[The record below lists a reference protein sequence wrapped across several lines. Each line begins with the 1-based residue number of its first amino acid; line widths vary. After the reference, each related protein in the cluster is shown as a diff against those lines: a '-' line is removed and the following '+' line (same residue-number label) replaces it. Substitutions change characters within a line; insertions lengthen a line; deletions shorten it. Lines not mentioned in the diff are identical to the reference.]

1 MNMKAAAVLLLTLLI
16 AGCADPKPA
25 DTAKST
31 TTTVRRGR
39 DCDSSKV
46 KDIQK
51 GKTSTQEI
59 IQWFGQPYAKKI
71 VSTNQVGWL
80 YSWRQSI
87 VTVNRSG
94 ATVKGKETGFRKRLE
109 LLIGDDVVMNY
120 TFEEGPY
127 QTDGNRD
134 AK

>member
-31 TTTVRRGR
+31 TTVRRGR
-39 DCDSSKV
+39 DFDSSKV

-80 YSWRQSI
+80 YSWRQST

-94 ATVKGKETGFRKRLE
+94 ATVKGQETGFRKRLE